1 MSRQSPPTL
10 DIEVIDDVIR
20 VAGDLDLSTAPCLHA
35 ALVEALRRG
44 PSRLALDLTALNFCD
59 SSGLSTLV
67 HARSQ
72 LSAPGELVLHGA
84 SEQLRQL
91 LRITNLD
98 SSFTLT

>member
-1 MSRQSPPTL
+1 MSRQSPAML
-10 DIEVIDDVIR
+10 HIDVIDDIIR
-20 VAGDLDLSTAPCLHA
+20 VAGDLDLSTAPCLQA
-35 ALVEALRRG
+35 ALLEALRPS
-44 PSRLALDLTALNFCD
+44 PSRLALDVTALNFCD

-67 HARSQ
+67 HAHSQ